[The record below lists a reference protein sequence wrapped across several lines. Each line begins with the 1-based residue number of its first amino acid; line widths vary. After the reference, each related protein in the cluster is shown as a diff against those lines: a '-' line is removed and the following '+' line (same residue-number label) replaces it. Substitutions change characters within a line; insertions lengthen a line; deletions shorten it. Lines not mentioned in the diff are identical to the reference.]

1 MNAARAAAAAAAADD
16 MASFVDK
23 HLRRSSRRRC
33 IYIQTNTTVIDIA
46 TFVARAGPTV
56 YQAS

>member
-1 MNAARAAAAAAAADD
+1 MNAARAAAADDD

-33 IYIQTNTTVIDIA
+33 IYVQTNTTVIDIA

>member
-1 MNAARAAAAAAAADD
+1 MNAARAAAAAAADD

-23 HLRRSSRRRC
+23 HLLRSSRRRC